1 MSIIKSFSVGNGDM
15 FYIKHNSDNFTIID
29 CNLIEEVKDDILEE
43 LDKQRD
49 GKIIERF
56 ITTHPDDDHI
66 HGLKE
71 LNDRIK
77 IINFYC
83 VENNISSDGSAD
95 FDEYCKLRDGDHAF
109 YINKE
114 CSRRWMNKTGNGRG
128 SSGINILWPDTS
140 NQDFKDELEKI
151 ESGKTDSPNNI
162 SPIIKYSLEN
172 GITALWFGD
181 LENNF
186 LDKIKDN
193 VNFTKADVIFAP
205 HHGRRTGK
213 IPKSIL
219 DEIEPK
225 LIIIGEA
232 ESEYIDYYEGY
243 NTITQNTAKDIVLDC
258 RYKEV
263 NIYTTNDFNHEYLK
277 QKDKKTEWETCEVY
291 RGTLELDWDTMKDKV
306 LKDLGV
312 WIF

>member
-1 MSIIKSFSVGNGDM
+1 MSVIKSFSVGNGDM
-15 FYIKHNSDNFTIID
+15 TYIKHDTDNFTIID

-43 LDKQRD
+43 LDTERD
-49 GKIIERF
+49 GKEIQRF

-71 LNDRIK
+71 LNDRID
-77 IINFYC
+77 IVNFYC
-83 VENNISSDGSAD
+83 VENNISSDGSDD
-95 FDEYCKLRDGDHAF
+95 FDEYCKLRDGNHAF
-109 YINKE
+109 YIFKG
-114 CSRRWMNKTGNGRG
+114 CSRRWMNLSDEERD

-140 NQDFKDELEKI
+140 NQDFKDELERI

-162 SPIIKYSLEN
+162 SPIIKYSLKD

-181 LENNF
+181 LENDF

-193 VNFTKADVIFAP
+193 LTFSEADVIFAP

-219 DEIEPK
+219 DEIKPK

-232 ESEYIDYYEGY
+232 ESEYLDYYEGY

-258 RYKEV
+258 GIHEV
-263 NIYTTNDFNHEYLK
+263 NIYTTNDFNHDYLK
-277 QKDKKTEWETCEVY
+277 QKNKKTKWQTGEYY
-291 RGTLELDWDTMKDKV
+291 RGTLELD
-306 LKDLGV
+306 
-312 WIF
+312 

>member
-1 MSIIKSFSVGNGDM
+1 MSVIKSFSIGNGDM
-15 FYIKHNSDNFTIID
+15 FYIKHDTDNFTIID
-29 CNLIEEVKDDILEE
+29 CNLIEEVKDNILEE
-43 LDKQRD
+43 LDTQRD
-49 GKIIERF
+49 EKTIQRF

-71 LNDRIK
+71 LNDRIE

-83 VENNISSDGSAD
+83 VKNNISSDDSDD
-95 FDEYCKLRDGDHAF
+95 FNEYCKLRDGEHAF
-109 YINKE
+109 YIRKG
-114 CSRRWMNKTGNGRG
+114 CSRRWMNLLDEERG
-128 SSGINILWPDTS
+128 SSGINILWPDTN

-162 SPIIKYSLEN
+162 SPIIKYSLED

-181 LENNF
+181 LENDF

-193 VNFTKADVIFAP
+193 LTFSEADVIFAP

-219 DEIEPK
+219 DEIKPK

-232 ESEYIDYYEGY
+232 ESEYLDYYEGY

-258 RYKEV
+258 GIREV
-263 NIYTTNDFNHEYLK
+263 NIYTTNDFNHDYLK
-277 QKDKKTEWETCEVY
+277 QKNKKTKWQTGEYY
-291 RGTLELDWDTMKDKV
+291 RGTLELD
-306 LKDLGV
+306 
-312 WIF
+312 

>member
-1 MSIIKSFSVGNGDM
+1 MSVIKSFSVGNGDM
-15 FYIKHNSDNFTIID
+15 FYIKHDTDNFTIID
-29 CNLIEEVKDDILEE
+29 CNLIEEVKDNILEE
-43 LDKQRD
+43 LDTQRD
-49 GKIIERF
+49 EKTIQRF

-71 LNDRIK
+71 LNDRIE

-83 VENNISSDGSAD
+83 VKNNISSDDSDD
-95 FDEYCKLRDGDHAF
+95 FNEYCKLRDGEHAF
-109 YINKE
+109 YIRKG
-114 CSRRWMNKTGNGRG
+114 CSRRWMNLLDEERG
-128 SSGINILWPDTS
+128 SSGINILWPDTN

-162 SPIIKYSLEN
+162 SPIIKYSLED

-181 LENNF
+181 LENDF

-193 VNFTKADVIFAP
+193 LTFSEADVIFAP
-205 HHGRRTGK
+205 HHGRKTGN

-219 DEIEPK
+219 DEIKPK

-232 ESEYIDYYEGY
+232 ESEYLDYYEGY

-258 RYKEV
+258 GIHEV
-263 NIYTTNDFNHEYLK
+263 NIYTTNDFNHDYLK
-277 QKDKKTEWETCEVY
+277 QKNKKTKWQTGEYY
-291 RGTLELDWDTMKDKV
+291 RGTLELD
-306 LKDLGV
+306 
-312 WIF
+312 

>member
-15 FYIKHNSDNFTIID
+15 FYIKHDTDNFTIID
-29 CNLIEEVKDDILEE
+29 CNLIEEIKDDILKE
-43 LDKQRD
+43 LDKQRN
-49 GKIIERF
+49 GKTIQRF

-83 VENNISSDGSAD
+83 VENDISSDDSDD
-95 FDEYCKLRDGDHAF
+95 FDEYCKLRDGDYAF
-109 YINKE
+109 YIYKG
-114 CSRRWMNKTGNGRG
+114 CSRMWMNEKGDGRG

-162 SPIIKYSLEN
+162 SPIIKYSLED

-181 LENNF
+181 LENDF
-186 LDKIKDN
+186 LEKIKDN
-193 VNFTKADVIFAP
+193 INFTNADVIFAP
-205 HHGRRTGK
+205 HHGRKTGK

-219 DEIEPK
+219 DELEPK

-232 ESEYIDYYEGY
+232 ESEYLDYYEGY
-243 NTITQNTAKDIVLDC
+243 NTITQNSSKDIVLDC
-258 RYKEV
+258 GKHEV
-263 NIYTTNDFNHEYLK
+263 NIYTTYDFDHNYLK
-277 QKDKKTEWETCEVY
+277 QKNKKIKWETGEYY
-291 RGTLELDWDTMKDKV
+291 RGTLELD
-306 LKDLGV
+306 
-312 WIF
+312 